1 MLALVCGMPSMLVA
15 QGAGGAADS
24 GKMVQIFSAPI
35 KTEGGE
41 FTVVILND
49 RTIEALFGT
58 SPAKA
63 ALRVRARMA
72 TILYIQGV
80 AGKEF
85 EFKPDVTAVQKGE
98 TLEGKPSNMTNFVAG
113 KVAKGAKVQ
122 GMVEFPKKLNL
133 YDPFKITMNG
143 QTAEF
148 QLNGDDVRD
157 FGNK

>member
-1 MLALVCGMPSMLVA
+1 MKTAFVLMLALMCGMPSILVA

-24 GKMVQIFSAPI
+24 GKMIQMFSSPI

-63 ALRVRARMA
+63 ALRTRARMA
-72 TILYIQGV
+72 TIVYIQGV

-85 EFKPDVTAVQKGE
+85 EFKTDVTAVQKGE
-98 TLEGKPSNMTNFVAG
+98 TLEGKPSNMTN
-113 KVAKGAKVQ
+113 
-122 GMVEFPKKLNL
+122 
-133 YDPFKITMNG
+133 
-143 QTAEF
+143 
-148 QLNGDDVRD
+148 
-157 FGNK
+157 